1 MNKNIDTNPLDE
13 TQSERTSGESLS
25 TAELAAAAR
34 RQPSQD
40 PARMDRIRDD
50 EDRIG
55 MEMDSNKGNGDSIP
69 GEGFAPLFDEGNLT
83 DLRSRWS
90 GVQTGFVD
98 DPKRAVQ
105 QADELVAAVM
115 KQLAEVFAKERS
127 NLESGWS
134 KGDDVSTEDLR
145 IALRKYRSFFDRLL
159 SV

>member
-1 MNKNIDTNPLDE
+1 MKKNIDTNPLDE
-13 TQSERTSGESLS
+13 TQNQPGGGESLS
-25 TAELAAAAR
+25 TAEIAAAAR

-40 PARMDRIRDD
+40 PTRLDPIRDD
-50 EDRIG
+50 EDREDL
-55 MEMDSNKGNGDSIP
+55 EMNKGNGDPIS
-69 GEGFAPLFDEGNLT
+69 GEGFAPLFDEGNLG

-98 DPKRAVQ
+98 DPRRAVQ
-105 QADELVAAVM
+105 QADELVAEVM

-134 KGDDVSTEDLR
+134 KGNDVSTEDLR
-145 IALRKYRSFFDRLL
+145 VALRRYRSFFDRLL

>member
-1 MNKNIDTNPLDE
+1 MKKNIDTNPLDE
-13 TQSERTSGESLS
+13 TQKQRNAGESLT
-25 TAELAAAAR
+25 TAEIAAAAR

-40 PARMDRIRDD
+40 PGGLNRIRDD
-50 EDRIG
+50 EDSEG
-55 MEMDSNKGNGDSIP
+55 MEMNKGNGDSTP
-69 GEGFAPLFDEGNLT
+69 GEGFAPLFDEGALA

-98 DPKRAVQ
+98 DPRRAVQ
-105 QADELVAAVM
+105 QADELVAEVM

-134 KGDDVSTEDLR
+134 KGNDISTEDLR
-145 IALRKYRSFFDRLL
+145 VALRRYRSFFDRLL

>member
-1 MNKNIDTNPLDE
+1 MNKNIDTSPLDD
-13 TQSERTSGESLS
+13 TQNERTTGESIS
-25 TAELAAAAR
+25 TAEIAAAAR

-40 PARMDRIRDD
+40 PESFNRIRDD
-50 EDRIG
+50 EDRRE
-55 MEMDSNKGNGDSIP
+55 MELNKGNGDSIP

-98 DPKRAVQ
+98 DPRRAVQ
-105 QADELVAAVM
+105 QSDELVAEVM

-127 NLESGWS
+127 DLESGWS
-134 KGDDVSTEDLR
+134 KGGDVSTEDLR
-145 IALRKYRSFFDRLL
+145 VAFRKYRSFFDRLL